1 MDYSILEPSDQQ
13 KKIQR
18 DYIRVVLLR
27 HDIYGFNKAYGE
39 AAKKN
44 DIIECFRILKAT
56 FVPYSILLDSIKML
70 SIYTRD
76 NDELSKMRKKLI
88 PLLEFMNHLRNK
100 MSGHLDDEVL
110 NKVIQWE
117 PSMFVKEIVE
127 QEKLHTFLIYKT
139 LLESAINTRVAEN
152 IKVFKGEI
160 DVCYPP
166 DWEMFIAFM
175 DETYSTSVR
184 YLDLL
189 IMTIKPKLSL
199 VKHEESLLKA
209 IWAGATD
216 FNLKK

>member
-88 PLLEFMNHLRNK
+88 LE
-100 MSGHLDDEVL
+100 
-110 NKVIQWE
+110 I
-117 PSMFVKEIVE
+117 
-127 QEKLHTFLIYKT
+127 
-139 LLESAINTRVAEN
+139 
-152 IKVFKGEI
+152 
-160 DVCYPP
+160 
-166 DWEMFIAFM
+166 
-175 DETYSTSVR
+175 
-184 YLDLL
+184 
-189 IMTIKPKLSL
+189 
-199 VKHEESLLKA
+199 
-209 IWAGATD
+209 
-216 FNLKK
+216 